1 MTVSDPKSVKPR
13 IFRPWTPSQSS
24 HSPNGTRLH
33 ASPLYY
39 GQVGAVKYKHVY
51 LIVGS
56 FSDEHCRPGRSGLG
70 ILYDVPVFLT
80 HCDSSESFSSSLIL
94 GPSLFIHEQ
103 GQRHLDLRI

>member
-39 GQVGAVKYKHVY
+39 GQVGAVKYKHVH
-51 LIVGS
+51 LIVGPADQAWGFYTMFRYS
-56 FSDEHCRPGRSGLG
+56 SPIATLASDSLPL
-70 ILYDVPVFLT
+70 
-80 HCDSSESFSSSLIL
+80 SSSAQASSFTNNGSVTLTF
-94 GPSLFIHEQ
+94 G
-103 GQRHLDLRI
+103 